1 VTPRTIVGF
10 AALLA
15 LAASP
20 APGQGF
26 HGAPASAAATR
37 NPFDHKPQAVAA
49 GAELYTSNCGAC
61 HGRNGRGTGNIPPL
75 ARGPAQSATDGEL
88 FWFITRG
95 DEDNGMP
102 SWKQLPENDRWQII
116 SYVKSLPTRR
126 PSAPPK
132 ESSSSAEG
140 QPARPA
146 AAKSPEPNAPFTDYR
161 FEAPGRTR
169 KITVQD
175 LPAPYAT
182 QSAHNGPDV
191 VARPKDAWPKVPAG
205 FKVDLYATGLD
216 NPRTIRTAPN
226 GDLFVAQSD
235 AGLVRVFRGISSA
248 GKPEQAQVFASG
260 LHRPYGIAFYP
271 PGPNPQWVYVGNE
284 DSLVRFPYKTGDMK
298 AGGAPQHL
306 ADLPDGS
313 AVEGPAAR
321 FTGGVR
327 VARVASE
334 QAHLTFGFEGR
345 ADRADDYFAARL
357 FADILGGGASSRL
370 FHEVREAR
378 GLAYSVSANVHP
390 LVDTGLFYVHAATS
404 PREAAAAAQL
414 IDEILRDSVGNVTE
428 RELERVR
435 RRAAAGLLMHLETPW
450 GQASYAARQLA
461 VYDRLVEPAEVVQ
474 QLAAVTLEEVRAA
487 GSNMLGGPR
496 ATATIGVPSVR
507 AA

>member
-1 VTPRTIVGF
+1 MMKLTTLDNGLRVVTREMAGLETASVGLFARCGSRDEPAHLNGLAHIFEHMVFKGAGGRSARELNEAIEDVGGELNACTERDGTSYTAAVMAEHVPLAVELISDLVIRPHF
-10 AALLA
+10 AADDLEREKEVVLQELA
-15 LAASP
+15 EVMDTPSDLIFDELWAASFADQP
-20 APGQGF
+20 LGRSILGDEASIRR
-26 HGAPASAAATR
+26 ASAADLHDWRDQRYRAR
-37 NPFDHKPQAVAA
+37 DLIVAA
-49 GAELYTSNCGAC
+49 
-61 HGRNGRGTGNIPPL
+61 
-75 ARGPAQSATDGEL
+75 
-88 FWFITRG
+88 
-95 DEDNGMP
+95 
-102 SWKQLPENDRWQII
+102 
-116 SYVKSLPTRR
+116 
-126 PSAPPK
+126 
-132 ESSSSAEG
+132 
-140 QPARPA
+140 
-146 AAKSPEPNAPFTDYR
+146 
-161 FEAPGRTR
+161 
-169 KITVQD
+169 
-175 LPAPYAT
+175 
-182 QSAHNGPDV
+182 
-191 VARPKDAWPKVPAG
+191 
-205 FKVDLYATGLD
+205 
-216 NPRTIRTAPN
+216 
-226 GDLFVAQSD
+226 
-235 AGLVRVFRGISSA
+235 A
-248 GKPEQAQVFASG
+248 GKISHSE
-260 LHRPYGIAFYP
+260 
-271 PGPNPQWVYVGNE
+271 
-284 DSLVRFPYKTGDMK
+284 LVHLAER
-298 AGGAPQHL
+298 HL

-334 QAHLTFGFEGR
+334 QAHLTFGFEGPAER
-345 ADRADDYFAARL
+345 ADEYFAARL

-390 LVDTGLFYVHAATS
+390 FVDTGLFYVHAATS
-404 PREAAAAAQL
+404 PREAAAAAQV